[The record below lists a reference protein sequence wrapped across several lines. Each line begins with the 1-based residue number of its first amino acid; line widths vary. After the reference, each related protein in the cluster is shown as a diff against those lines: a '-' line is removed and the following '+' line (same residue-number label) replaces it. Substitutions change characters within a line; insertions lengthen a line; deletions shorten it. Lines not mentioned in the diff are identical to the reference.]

1 VTHKAG
7 TSATFTVAAF
17 RLTATNDIITIN
29 GINLTT
35 AGTGDWTSDVDAATG
50 VQVYQ
55 DDGDGVFNAAD
66 TLLYQGAGAA
76 LVTATFGT
84 PLIMPVTSTAD
95 LWVRVQLTATAGNG
109 RVATPETFSLSI
121 PSATDVAASTVVVLG
136 TPAPAGVTVGAIEF
150 EVTSFTPPND
160 LPAGGKAISMSG
172 KGFMSPLIVT
182 IDGVVCPG
190 TPNITGGTQVTGLIV
205 PPGGGENR
213 TIQVSSGTLATQT
226 ITQTFSYSKV
236 SSVGGSGGDSGGG
249 GCSATR
255 QASWLLLGEL
265 LLLIGAARSRRSFL
279 R

>member
-50 VQVYQ
+50 VQVYR

-66 TLLYQGAGAA
+66 TLLYQGGGAA

-121 PSATDVAASTVVVLG
+121 ASATDVAASTVVVLG

-190 TPNITGGTQVTGLIV
+190 TPNITGGTQVTGLVV